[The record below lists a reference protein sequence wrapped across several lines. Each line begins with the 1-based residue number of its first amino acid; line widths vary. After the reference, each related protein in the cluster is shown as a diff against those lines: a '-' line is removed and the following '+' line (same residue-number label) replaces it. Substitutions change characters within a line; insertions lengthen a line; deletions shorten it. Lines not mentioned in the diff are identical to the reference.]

1 MSYKRKTVLVDMDDT
16 ATWLLPVWVKWL
28 NDKYSLDVNW
38 CEIKKWD
45 MSLAFPTLT
54 REQVYEPLITEEIW
68 DLVTPRDG
76 AVHNLTWLHDCGNYE
91 IFICTSTD
99 YRNIK
104 PKFEKV
110 ICKYFP
116 FIDWQHIIVTANK
129 RMIQADYIIDD
140 APHNLVGG
148 CQKHRILLS
157 MPHNENFDIGDTG
170 IERADTWE
178 DARFLVHYNSIID
191 RTNESGHL
199 QLKEQIRL
207 NCC

>member
-1 MSYKRKTVLVDMDDT
+1 MDDNKKSILVDMDDT
-16 ATWLLPVWVKWL
+16 ATWLLPIWVEWL
-28 NDKYSLDVNW
+28 NHKYNLDVDW
-38 CEIKKWD
+38 KGIKKWD

-54 REQVYEPLITEEIW
+54 REQIYEPLSTEEIW
-68 DLVTPRDG
+68 NKVTPRDG
-76 AVHNLTWLHDCGNYE
+76 AVDALTALHDNGYE

-116 FIDWQHIIVTANK
+116 FIDWRHVIVASNK
-129 RMIQADYIIDD
+129 RIIQADYIIDD

-148 CQKHRILLS
+148 CQKHRILIS

-170 IERADTWE
+170 IERADTWA
-178 DARFLVHYNSIID
+178 DARFLVHYNSILD
-191 RTNESGHL
+191 STNRCL
-199 QLKEQIRL
+199 R
-207 NCC
+207 

>member
-1 MSYKRKTVLVDMDDT
+1 MKQNKTILIDMDDT

-28 NDKYSLDVNW
+28 NDKYSLDVDW
-38 CEIKKWD
+38 REIKKWD
-45 MSLAFPTLT
+45 VTLAFPTLT

-76 AVHNLTWLHDCGNYE
+76 AVKSLTKLHECGYE

-99 YRNIK
+99 YRNVK
-104 PKFEKV
+104 PKFERV
-110 ICKYFP
+110 ISKYFP
-116 FIDWQHIIVTANK
+116 FIDWGHVIIAANK

-148 CQKHRILLS
+148 CQKHRILIS
-157 MPHNENFDIGDTG
+157 MPHNEDFDTGGTG
-170 IERADTWE
+170 IERAFDWSE
-178 DARFLVHYNSIID
+178 AQSLVHYNSIID
-191 RTNESGHL
+191 RTNESGYL

>member
-1 MSYKRKTVLVDMDDT
+1 MNNNKKTILVDMDDT
-16 ATWLLPVWVKWL
+16 ATWLLPVWVEWL
-28 NDKYSLDVNW
+28 NHKYNLDVDW
-38 CEIKKWD
+38 KEIKEWD

-54 REQVYEPLITEEIW
+54 REQIYEPLSTEEIW
-68 DLVTPRDG
+68 DKVTPRDG
-76 AVHNLTWLHDCGNYE
+76 AVDALTALHDSGYE

-116 FIDWQHIIVTANK
+116 FIDWRHVIVTANK
-129 RMIQADYIIDD
+129 RVIQADYIIDD

-148 CQKHRILLS
+148 CQKHRILIS

-170 IERADTWE
+170 IERADTWA
-178 DARFLVHYNSIID
+178 DARFLVHYNSILD
-191 RTNESGHL
+191 STNDSRYL
-199 QLKEQIRL
+199 QHKQSI
-207 NCC
+207 